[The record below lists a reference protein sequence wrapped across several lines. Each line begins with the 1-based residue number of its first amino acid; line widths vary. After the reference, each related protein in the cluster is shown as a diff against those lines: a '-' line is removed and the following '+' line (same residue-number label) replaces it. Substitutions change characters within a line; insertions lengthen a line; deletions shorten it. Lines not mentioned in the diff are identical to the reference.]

1 MGFQPCVKEALMA
14 LVNSYSKAGILR
26 PTRIETDRFDLFVP
40 IAGGLVHCGRSRT
53 LHGRADDAG
62 MRPT

>member
-1 MGFQPCVKEALMA
+1 MA

-26 PTRIETDRFDLFVP
+26 PTRIETDRFDLLVP